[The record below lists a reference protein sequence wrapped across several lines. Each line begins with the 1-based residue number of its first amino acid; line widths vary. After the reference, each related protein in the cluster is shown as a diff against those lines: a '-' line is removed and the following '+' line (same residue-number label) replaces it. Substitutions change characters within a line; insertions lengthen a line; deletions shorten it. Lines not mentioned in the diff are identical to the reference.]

1 MGSVNSI
8 WGESEAR
15 IPIWNLLTPY
25 IPYYVTSTL
34 CNEFI
39 LPTILTCEIKTSD
52 SQNEQVFNTI
62 KKILPLILQKQMP
75 TITTCKV

>member
-15 IPIWNLLTPY
+15 IPIWNLMTPY
-25 IPYYVTSTL
+25 IPYYITSTL

-39 LPTILTCEIKTSD
+39 LPTILTCEIKTID
-52 SQNEQVFNTI
+52 SQSFNTVSI
-62 KKILPLILQKQMP
+62 KKILPLILQKQMA
-75 TITTCKV
+75 TITHC